1 MADPTSAS
9 PAQNGGMIGPMAGPQ
24 VEEIADG
31 LASAPQSPYSTTKAL
46 MRDLTLPTVPNLNIP
61 DSPPG
66 SPPPGM
72 DKKFSHFLELKK
84 QGIHFNEKLANS
96 SALKNPSLLGKLMTF
111 AALEESDQYATTL
124 PKETWDPQGFP
135 PWAYHEELA
144 KAQDEAQKEREKE
157 MARTQREAI
166 EFVSASGQS
175 SRALTPGN
183 RGLKG
188 SAAER
193 VMAGLD
199 RTGKSSPQVGNA
211 VASGSSNRR
220 RSRSPGGRRRSR
232 SR

>member
-1 MADPTSAS
+1 
-9 PAQNGGMIGPMAGPQ
+9 MAGPQ
-24 VEEIADG
+24 LEEAENGTI
-31 LASAPQSPYSTTKAL
+31 SAPQSPYSTTRAVV
-46 MRDLTLPTVPNLNIP
+46 RDLTLPTVPNFNIP

-72 DKKFSHFLELKK
+72 EKKLSHFLELKK
-84 QGIHFNEKLANS
+84 QGVHFNEKVANS
-96 SALKNPSLLGKLMTF
+96 SALKNPSILGKLMTF
-111 AALEESDQYATTL
+111 AGLEESNQYATTL
-124 PKETWDPQGFP
+124 PKELWDPQGFP

-157 MARTQREAI
+157 MARTQRETI
-166 EFVSASGQS
+166 DFVSASGQAS
-175 SRALTPGN
+175 MASAAGG

-199 RTGKSSPQVGNA
+199 RTRTASPQASNSA
-211 VASGSSNRR
+211 ASGDNFRR
-220 RSRSPGGRRRSR
+220 RSRSPGRRRRSR